1 MPSEQRPV
9 AENPATGEK
18 SILLTDPRDHP
29 ERVLVSHLHVEPGGR
44 VVAPHWHPSL
54 EERFLILKG
63 RVGFYLDGEEKTL
76 GPGESAVVGRNVI
89 HDWWQVGDE
98 PAEALVE
105 VAPGVRFLEMVGTLF
120 GLARDGKVNE
130 KGMPD
135 PLQLATMAT
144 EYDDTVIFTKPP
156 AVVRKTVLPALA
168 AVGRARGR
176 RPMYEKYLETDEREA
191 PDPAVLEHLTPDG
204 RLRPFEQ
211 SAAGTAPG

>member
-1 MPSEQRPV
+1 MAAEPRPV
-9 AENPATGEK
+9 TENPATGER
-18 SILLTDPRDHP
+18 SILLTDPREHP
-29 ERVLVSHLHVEPGGR
+29 DQVLLADLHVAPGGR

-54 EERFLILKG
+54 EERFLIIKG
-63 RVGFYLDGEEKTL
+63 KVGFYLDGEETIL
-76 GPGESAVVGRNVI
+76 GPGEHATVKRNVV

-120 GLARDGKVNE
+120 GLSRDGKVNA

-135 PLQLATMAT
+135 PLQLAAMAH
-144 EYDDTVIFTKPP
+144 EYSDTVVFTKPP
-156 AVVRKTVLPALA
+156 AAVRKTVIPLLA

-176 RPMYEKYLETDEREA
+176 RPMYEKYLEMEDQVV
-191 PDPAVLEHLTPDG
+191 PNPAVLEHVTPDG

-211 SAAGTAPG
+211 APTGAAPG